1 MPVFPFPSS
10 KTSILHLEE
19 MHNLVEEKKTRRKDL
34 NIFVLTSD
42 GYKEKN
48 EISELNIF
56 FMLLAK
62 NINNPIIPKRF
73 QLAIENQR
81 HWFSVDCYIKN
92 HQIYLLILDAAV
104 LYRSTE
110 IIKNATL
117 NLKPIIFSYNGMTI
131 QHDFER
137 CSFFTLDH
145 LFRLSNRDQHWND
158 LIEFNFLAPENVIYL
173 NHKTCPTSLAFIF
186 KNLQST
192 KGFNKLSYLLKT
204 TVINKKQKTL
214 EQVIN
219 ENTSSDIFL
228 GIKDTLINKGIMFK
242 EKKYIR
248 RGANFFNLNQDNSTI
263 SSRQGFEIIDK
274 KLGKLLNTAINH
286 SETICFELLIENE
299 HIIKNNIRLILDCI
313 IYYELESFLTFLI
326 DTEFLPKIFVTT
338 SDICSLVNKNFNMFK
353 GILEYT
359 MNRFNYSDI
368 YEIKDKI
375 DLYANTQ
382 IKEYFSL
389 LFPEDSYSYNYCPAF

>member
-131 QHDFER
+131 QHDFES

-158 LIEFNFLAPENVIYL
+158 LIEFNFLVPENVIYL